1 MKDYQNFQF
10 LDFMH
15 SSTESVAIDEFL
27 KLLNQQ
33 SVYDT
38 ILKENLY
45 EEQPLSN
52 YEVLKQIIADKVF
65 LEQKN
70 NELTKELCKAQNELN
85 NLEHKPFLSSN
96 TRQDNKEIAENKKT
110 DNTDSKNLEDSFSDL
125 NLNSNLNELLE
136 FFSAIYKNFWSAVS
150 PKELAHSL
158 GLKTV
163 PIIASP
169 YIPPTRSSIKKT
181 KRRFENLNPSKRQKI
196 IFLCRM
202 LRKNHNLVIHRDF
215 SRLIDEEH

>member
-10 LDFMH
+10 IGFMH

-33 SVYDT
+33 YVYDS
-38 ILKENLY
+38 ILKEHLY
-45 EEQPLSN
+45 EEQSLSN
-52 YEVLKQIIADKVF
+52 HEILKQIIADKVF
-65 LEQKN
+65 LEKKN
-70 NELTKELCKAQNELN
+70 NELTKELCKVQNELS
-85 NLEHKPFLSSN
+85 NLKHKSSLSSSI
-96 TRQDNKEIAENKKT
+96 RQDNKEIAENKKT
-110 DNTDSKNLEDSFSDL
+110 DNTDPEDLEDLEDLSLDL
-125 NLNSNLNELLE
+125 NLDELLE
-136 FFSAIYKNFWSAVS
+136 FFPAIYKNFWSAVS

-181 KRRFENLNPSKRQKI
+181 KRRFKNLNPSKRQKI
-196 IFLCRM
+196 IFLCQI
-202 LRKNHNLVIHRDF
+202 LRRNHNLVIHRDF
-215 SRLIDEEH
+215 SRLIDEEY

>member
-10 LDFMH
+10 IGFMH

-33 SVYDT
+33 YVYDS
-38 ILKENLY
+38 ILKEHLY
-45 EEQPLSN
+45 EEQSLSN
-52 YEVLKQIIADKVF
+52 HEILKQIIADKVF
-65 LEQKN
+65 LEKKN
-70 NELTKELCKAQNELN
+70 NELTKELCKVQNELS
-85 NLEHKPFLSSN
+85 NLKHKSSLSSSI
-96 TRQDNKEIAENKKT
+96 RQDNKEIAENKKT
-110 DNTDSKNLEDSFSDL
+110 DNTDPEDLEDLEDLSLDL
-125 NLNSNLNELLE
+125 NLDELLE
-136 FFSAIYKNFWSAVS
+136 FFPAIYKNFWSAVS

-196 IFLCRM
+196 IFLCQI
-202 LRKNHNLVIHRDF
+202 LRRNHNLVIHRDF

>member
-1 MKDYQNFQF
+1 MS
-10 LDFMH
+10 

-27 KLLNQQ
+27 KLLTQQ
-33 SVYDT
+33 SVYDSISKEHLYKEQSLSNHE
-38 ILKENLY
+38 ILK
-45 EEQPLSN
+45 
-52 YEVLKQIIADKVF
+52 KIIADKVF

-70 NELTKELCKAQNELN
+70 NELRKELCKAQNELN
-85 NLEHKPFLSSN
+85 NLKHKPFLSSS
-96 TRQDNKEIAENKKT
+96 TRQDNKEIAEKKKT
-110 DNTDSKNLEDSFSDL
+110 DNTDPENLEDSFSDL
-125 NLNSNLNELLE
+125 NLNELLE
-136 FFSAIYKNFWSAVS
+136 FFPAIYKNFWSAVS

-181 KRRFENLNPSKRQKI
+181 KRRFENLNPSKKQKI

-215 SRLIDEEH
+215 SRLIDEEY

>member
-1 MKDYQNFQF
+1 MNDYQNFQF
-10 LDFMH
+10 IDFMS

-33 SVYDT
+33 SVYDS

-45 EEQPLSN
+45 EEKSLSN
-52 YEVLKQIIADKVF
+52 YEILKKIIADKVF

-70 NELTKELCKAQNELN
+70 LELTKEICKAQNELN
-85 NLEHKPFLSSN
+85 NLKHKPFLSSS
-96 TRQDNKEIAENKKT
+96 TQQYNKEIAEKKKT
-110 DNTDSKNLEDSFSDL
+110 DNTDSKKLEDSFSDL
-125 NLNSNLNELLE
+125 NLNELLG
-136 FFSAIYKNFWSAVS
+136 FFPAIYKNFWSAVS

-196 IFLCRM
+196 IFLCQI
-202 LRKNHNLVIHRDF
+202 LRRNHNLVMHRDF